1 MDDDPWIDSDRPDIF
16 TDFRVVPN
24 SFPISEFPFD
34 EFWQPPYEW
43 STADFV
49 STFGIDATH
58 TPSSPQSQ
66 IIQNQFL
73 SQASAFPR
81 DLLFA
86 SAFAEPSMQGVCYP
100 FPRQFCPEPGDIN
113 WNQNMVAGF
122 PRELLNDHL
131 FANISCFP
139 ELEVEDIS
147 IPALV
152 RPTVSMIDH
161 FKKSEQEPSPS
172 LLLASNLSGDDLSS
186 RLHNPRLECLELGSP
201 SFDQSTQ
208 HCAHVESLEGNRC
221 HWAVCERSFGTVM
234 ELR

>member
-1 MDDDPWIDSDRPDIF
+1 MDGPWIDSDRPDIF

-24 SFPISEFPFD
+24 SFPVFEFPFD

-49 STFGIDATH
+49 STSGIDATP

-66 IIQNQFL
+66 VIQNQFL
-73 SQASAFPR
+73 SQASPFPR
-81 DLLFA
+81 DLPFA
-86 SAFAEPSMQGVCYP
+86 SAQGVCDP
-100 FPRQFCPEPGDIN
+100 FTGQFCPEPGDII
-113 WNQNMVAGF
+113 WNQNMVAAF

-161 FKKSEQEPSPS
+161 FNQSEQEPSPS
-172 LLLASNLSGDDLSS
+172 LLLASNLSGDNLSS
-186 RLHNPRLECLELGSP
+186 HFPNPQMECLELGSP
-201 SFDQSTQ
+201 SSDQSPQ
-208 HCAHVESLEGNRC
+208 HCAHMESLKGNCC
-221 HWAVCERSFGTVM
+221 HWAVCGRSFGTVM